1 MWGEPQ
7 IKMIGNFWVLP
18 RASLSSAAEAQVSFI
33 KILRIL
39 SEMHSNFVQYTPPKL
54 KIGIGSRNGVA
65 PQARHKRIPA
75 KNSRIQKVFPRSAWL
90 VVCQYNFMNNQTKK
104 FFIYTR
110 KSTDDKDRQ
119 VRSISDQLSELK
131 DLALKEQL
139 EVVDVFVEKQTAKIP
154 GRPVFGEMIERME
167 KGEASGI
174 LAWHPDRLARNSVD
188 GGKIIYL
195 VDTGVISE
203 MKFPTFWFD
212 PTPQGKFMLSI
223 AFSQSKYYVDNLSE
237 NIKRGHRNKVKDGI
251 WPQMSPIGYVNEK
264 GKGIV
269 PHPDL
274 APLVKKTF
282 EAYATG
288 NFTLREVRDKF
299 NALGLKRKSG
309 KELAVSNYQKLLK
322 NPIYTGLMRYNGE
335 IFEGKH
341 EPIISKKLFD
351 SVQEVMM
358 RKSKPKS
365 RGLKPYLYRGFFR
378 CGECGCFIT
387 TETQKGHNYL
397 RCTKRKNP
405 CSQRYTREEIITSEI
420 QKEIKK
426 VSLPND
432 WASWMLVENRKDILS
447 EAQSSTLFADNTKA
461 DISLLDSKIEKLMN
475 AYLESALSL
484 EEYRDMKNKLVNK
497 KQLLK
502 EKLSA
507 FEQKANN
514 RFELTEKFLKYNMEL
529 ANEGTNE
536 EKLHLFKKVGSNFQ
550 IKDRTVLFEPR
561 GAWKNLLDS
570 GIFGG
575 NAFVSRLRRDPISA
589 SNSDFQFWRRVR
601 DSNPRC
607 LSTRTLSKRVH

>member
-1 MWGEPQ
+1 
-7 IKMIGNFWVLP
+7 MIDHT
-18 RASLSSAAEAQVSFI
+18 R
-33 KILRIL
+33 
-39 SEMHSNFVQYTPPKL
+39 
-54 KIGIGSRNGVA
+54 
-65 PQARHKRIPA
+65 
-75 KNSRIQKVFPRSAWL
+75 
-90 VVCQYNFMNNQTKK
+90 K

-110 KSTDDKDRQ
+110 KSTDTEDRQ

-131 DLALKEQL
+131 ELAVKEQI
-139 EVVDVFVEKQTAKIP
+139 EVVDIFVEKQTAKAP
-154 GRPVFGEMIERME
+154 GRPVFNEMLLRIEAN
-167 KGEASGI
+167 EANGI

-195 VDTGVISE
+195 LDTGKIAE
-203 MKFPTFWFD
+203 LKFPTFWCD
-212 PTPQGKFMLSI
+212 TTPQGKFMLSI

-237 NIKRGHRNKVKDGI
+237 NIKRGHRNKVKEGI
-251 WPQMSPIGYVNEK
+251 WPQMSPIGYVNVK
-264 GKGIV
+264 GGGII
-269 PHPDL
+269 PHIDL

-282 EAYATG
+282 EAYSTG

-299 NALGLKRKSG
+299 NGLGLKRKSG
-309 KELAVSNYQKLLK
+309 RELAVSNYQKLLK

-358 RKSKPKS
+358 RKSKPHSK
-365 RGLKPYLYRGFFR
+365 GLKPFLYRGFFR

-405 CSQRYTREEIITSEI
+405 CSQKYTREEIITSEI

-426 VSLPND
+426 VSLSDD
-432 WASWMLVENRKDILS
+432 WASWMLAENEKDKLV
-447 EAQSSTLFADNTKA
+447 EAQSSTLFADSTKA

-475 AYLESALSL
+475 AYLENALSL
-484 EEYRDMKNKLVNK
+484 DEYRDMKNKLVNE

-514 RFELTEKFLKYNMEL
+514 RFELTEKFLKYNIEL
-529 ANEGTNE
+529 ANEGINE
-536 EKLHLFKKVGSNFQ
+536 EKLHLFKKVGSNF
-550 IKDRTVLFEPR
+550 IIEARTVLFEPR
-561 GAWKNLLDS
+561 GAWRTLSDS
-570 GIFGG
+570 GFFGG
-575 NAFVSRLRRDPISA
+575 NTFVSALRADPISA
-589 SNSDFQFWRRVR
+589 SDSDFQFWRCLLDKVR
-601 DSNPRC
+601 NYFEQNPND
-607 LSTRTLSKRVH
+607 

>member
-1 MWGEPQ
+1 
-7 IKMIGNFWVLP
+7 
-18 RASLSSAAEAQVSFI
+18 
-33 KILRIL
+33 
-39 SEMHSNFVQYTPPKL
+39 
-54 KIGIGSRNGVA
+54 
-65 PQARHKRIPA
+65 
-75 KNSRIQKVFPRSAWL
+75 
-90 VVCQYNFMNNQTKK
+90 MNNQTKK

-119 VRSISDQLSELK
+119 VRSISDQLAELK

-154 GRPVFGEMIERME
+154 GRPVFNEMMLRME
-167 KGEASGI
+167 AGEATGI

-195 VDTGVISE
+195 VDTGVIVE

-237 NIKRGHRNKVKDGI
+237 NIKRGHRNKVKEGI

-269 PHPDL
+269 PHPEL
-274 APLVKKTF
+274 SILVKKTF

-299 NALGLKRKSG
+299 NGLGLKRKSG
-309 KELAVSNYQKLLK
+309 RELAVSNYQKLLK
-322 NPIYTGLMRYNGE
+322 NPIYTGLMLYNGE

-351 SVQEVMM
+351 TVQEVMS
-358 RKSKPKS
+358 RKSKPQRK
-365 RGLKPYLYRGFFR
+365 GFHPYIYRGFFR

-387 TETQKGHNYL
+387 TEQQKGHLYL

-405 CSQRYTREEIITSEI
+405 CTQKYVREELITSQI
-420 QKEIKK
+420 QEEIKK
-426 VSLPND
+426 VSLPDD
-432 WASWMLVENRKDILS
+432 WAKWMLAENEKDKLV
-447 EAQSSTLFADNTKA
+447 EAQSSTLFADETKA

-475 AYLESALSL
+475 AYLENALSL
-484 EEYRDMKNKLVNK
+484 DEYRDMKNKLVNE

-514 RFELTEKFLKYNMEL
+514 RFELTEKFLKYNIEL
-529 ANEGTNE
+529 ANEGINE
-536 EKLHLFKKVGSNFQ
+536 EKLHLFKKVGSNF
-550 IKDRTVLFEPR
+550 IIEARTVLFEPR
-561 GAWKNLLDS
+561 GAWRILSDS
-570 GIFGG
+570 EFFGG
-575 NAFVSRLRRDPISA
+575 NTFVSALRADPISA
-589 SNSDFQFWRRVR
+589 SDSD
-601 DSNPRC
+601 
-607 LSTRTLSKRVH
+607 

>member
-1 MWGEPQ
+1 M
-7 IKMIGNFWVLP
+7 
-18 RASLSSAAEAQVSFI
+18 RSARSAVCSAF
-33 KILRIL
+33 
-39 SEMHSNFVQYTPPKL
+39 PPKNPESERVFHAPR
-54 KIGIGSRNGVA
+54 GS
-65 PQARHKRIPA
+65 
-75 KNSRIQKVFPRSAWL
+75 L
-90 VVCQYNFMNNQTKK
+90 VCQYNSMNNQTKK

-119 VRSISDQLSELK
+119 VRSIGDQLAELK
-131 DLALKEQL
+131 DLALKEQID
-139 EVVDVFVEKQTAKIP
+139 VVDVFVEKQTAKIP
-154 GRPVFGEMIERME
+154 GRPVFNEMVERME
-167 KGEASGI
+167 KGEATGI

-251 WPQMSPIGYVNEK
+251 WPQMAPLGYINK
-264 GKGIV
+264 NRMIV
-269 PHPDL
+269 PDVVN
-274 APLVKKTF
+274 APLIKKTF
-282 EAYATG
+282 EAYSTG
-288 NFTLREVRDKF
+288 NFTLRELRDKF
-299 NALGLKRKSG
+299 NGLGLKRKSG

-378 CGECGCFIT
+378 CGECSCFIT

-405 CSQRYTREEIITSEI
+405 CDQRYVREDIITSQIKE
-420 QKEIKK
+420 EIKK
-426 VSLPND
+426 VSLPLD
-432 WASWMLVENRKDILS
+432 WSKWMIEENRKD
-447 EAQSSTLFADNTKA
+447 QSSETQSSEIFSQKTK
-461 DISLLDSKIEKLMN
+461 DEISLLDSKVEKLMN
-475 AYLESALSL
+475 LYLENVLSL
-484 EEYRDMKNKLVNK
+484 EEYRDSKNKLVNQ

-507 FEQKANN
+507 FEKKSHN
-514 RFELTEKFLKYNMEL
+514 RFELTENFLKANIHMAEL
-529 ANEGTNE
+529 ANEKTNE
-536 EKLHLFKKVGSNFQ
+536 EILHLFKKVGSNFQ

-561 GAWKNLLDS
+561 SAWRTLLDS
-570 GIFGG
+570 GFFGG
-575 NAFVSRLRRDPISA
+575 NAEQTALRADHIFGSKTLFENLRK
-589 SNSDFQFWRRVR
+589 RR
-601 DSNPRC
+601 DSNSR
-607 LSTRTLSKRVH
+607 